1 MSATL
6 RLVQGEWRKM
16 SSIPTMWW
24 LLGGT
29 VLLSAAGCLLG
40 LISAD
45 MSDLAPN
52 TGQGL
57 KEGLHSVGA
66 GSQLAEIAAIIGMAG
81 EFRFGQANQTFLSEP
96 RRSRV
101 VVTKLAIYAVLG
113 ALFGILTS
121 AAALGTSW
129 IWLTAKGFGLPLRQ
143 DTLWLTLGGA
153 VISAVLFAMLGVA
166 VGAAMRNQVLAIVT
180 VLAVQVIVET
190 ALFAASR
197 SVGRFLPGEAGDAL
211 RRLPA
216 NGLLSPG
223 MAAVALGCWV
233 VGILVIGIVRTNRS
247 DVTG

>member
-6 RLVQGEWRKM
+6 RLLRSEWRKM

-29 VLLSAAGCLLG
+29 VLLTAAGCLLG
-40 LISAD
+40 LISAE

-96 RRSRV
+96 RRTRV
-101 VVTKLAIYAVLG
+101 VLTKLVNYAVLG
-113 ALFGILTS
+113 AVFGILTS
-121 AAALGTSW
+121 LAAFATTW
-129 IWLTAKGFGLPLRQ
+129 IWLTAKGIGLPMRQ
-143 DTLWLTLGGA
+143 DTLWLTLTGA
-153 VISAVLFAMLGVA
+153 VISAVFFAMIGVA

-180 VLAVQVIVET
+180 VLAVQVVLET

-197 SVGRFLPGEAGDAL
+197 NVGRFLPGEAGDSL

-216 NGLLSPG
+216 DGLLSPG

-233 VGILVIGIVRTNRS
+233 VGILVIGIVRLNRS
-247 DVTG
+247 DVVA